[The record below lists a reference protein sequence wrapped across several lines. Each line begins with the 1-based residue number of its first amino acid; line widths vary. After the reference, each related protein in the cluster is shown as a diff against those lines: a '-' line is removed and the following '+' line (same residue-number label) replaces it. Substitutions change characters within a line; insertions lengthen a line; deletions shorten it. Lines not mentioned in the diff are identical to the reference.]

1 MTPITCSKCS
11 AHVSRPVGKSALIM
25 FVGLS
30 AKPET
35 DDLCPTTNTG
45 KLIGAIEERIANG
58 IGIYRTN
65 AVKCAPLDKA
75 GKLRYPTA
83 LEMLACLSSLQRE
96 IKVVAPRVIVPLGGQ
111 VSRFLLQ
118 HMGDGRQFSGFSP
131 DFSYETYALPFGH
144 AMPIHH
150 PSYIWIYKRKRIDE
164 YVARVVSQLT
174 TLTCGSYD

>member
-1 MTPITCSKCS
+1 
-11 AHVSRPVGKSALIM
+11 M

-35 DDLCPTTNTG
+35 NDLCPTTNTG
-45 KLIGAIEERIANG
+45 KVIAAIEERIAAG

-65 AVKCAPLDKA
+65 AVKCAPLDKS
-75 GKLRYPTA
+75 GKLRYPTDS
-83 LEMLACLSSLQRE
+83 EMLACLPYLRKE
-96 IKVVAPRVIVPLGGQ
+96 IKTVAPRVIVPLGGL

-131 DFSYETYALPFGH
+131 DFSYDTYSLPFGH

-164 YVARVVSQLT
+164 YVARVGEQLMA
-174 TLTCGSYD
+174 LADS

>member
-1 MTPITCSKCS
+1 
-11 AHVSRPVGKSALIM
+11 M

-45 KLIGAIEERIANG
+45 KVIAAIEDRIAAG

-75 GKLRYPTA
+75 GKLRYPTDS
-83 LEMLACLSSLQRE
+83 EMLACLPYLRTE
-96 IKVVAPRVIVPLGGQ
+96 IKTVAPRVIVPLGGQ

-118 HMGDGRQFSGFSP
+118 HMGDGTHFSGFSS
-131 DFSYETYALPFGH
+131 DFSYATYPLPFGKV
-144 AMPIHH
+144 MPIHH
-150 PSYIWIYKRKRIDE
+150 PSYIWIYKRKRVGE
-164 YVARVVSQLT
+164 YVERVGAQLVK
-174 TLTCGSYD
+174 LACALP